1 MNRIIN
7 GQAVSV
13 YSAKLSMFN
22 AWTSTDIIDLV
33 ANKEREKL
41 LTYIANEQEA
51 ASKLVRG
58 AGLYLKELAE
68 LKRLIKEETENDD

>member
-13 YSAKLSMFN
+13 HSAKLSMFN

-33 ANKEREKL
+33 AGKDREKL
-41 LTYIANEQEA
+41 LAYITKEQA
-51 ASKLVRG
+51 AATKLIRG
-58 AGLYLKELAE
+58 AEMYVKELTE
-68 LKRLIKEETENDD
+68 LEGLIKEEMGNDD